1 MIIGRVVGN
10 IVCTQKDESL
20 FGKKMLLVQPVSP
33 YTLEEE
39 SSCVV
44 ALDAVGAGDGEL
56 VMVVGGSSARNADG
70 YSKVAVDQAIIGIV
84 DLLDIKGKTV
94 YDKSTGSGR

>member
-1 MIIGRVVGN
+1 MIVGRVVGN

-20 FGKKMLLVQPVSP
+20 AGKKMLVVQPVSP
-33 YTLEEE
+33 YTLADE

-44 ALDAVGAGDGEL
+44 ALDSVGAGEGEI
-56 VMVVGGSSARNADG
+56 VIVVGGSSARNADG
-70 YSKVAVDQAIIGIV
+70 YAKVAVDQAIIGIV

-94 YDKSTGSGR
+94 YDKSTGSDR

>member
-20 FGKKMLLVQPVSP
+20 LGKKMLLVQPVSP
-33 YTLEEE
+33 YTLEDE

-44 ALDAVGAGDGEL
+44 ALDAVGAGSGEL
-56 VMVVGGSSARNADG
+56 VMVVGGSSSRNADG

-84 DLLDIKGKTV
+84 DLLDIGGKTI